1 MAETIDLGPAAQGM
15 TELLSGVRDDQLA
28 QPTPCAEYTLGDLI
42 DHVGGLALAFTLAAA
57 KDPAVAEGGGAG
69 DASRLGADWR
79 PRIAAQLDQLV
90 QAWRKPEAWSGTTRI
105 SAGLELPGEIAGRVA
120 LNELVVHGWDVAIAS
135 GQPFTADAATLGP
148 CLEFLEMSA
157 AQAEQTG
164 RRGPFGV
171 PVPVPDDAP
180 QIDRLIGLAGRNPAW
195 PAA

>member
-1 MAETIDLGPAAQGM
+1 MAETIDLGPAARAM
-15 TELLSGVRDDQLA
+15 TELLNGVRDDGLA

-42 DHVGGLALAFTLAAA
+42 DHIGGLAVGFAKAAA
-57 KDPAVAEGGGAG
+57 KDPAVAEGGGSG

-90 QAWRKPEAWSGTTRI
+90 EAWRKPDAWSGTTRI
-105 SAGLELPGEIAGRVA
+105 AGMELPGEVAGRIA

-135 GQPFTADAATLGP
+135 GQPFTADDATLGP

-164 RRGPFGV
+164 QRGPFGT

-180 QIDRLIGLAGRNPAW
+180 RIDRLIGLAGRNPAW
-195 PAA
+195 PGA